1 MTPDTQRALGG
12 YRRPQ
17 VHRRD
22 GASAIRSGAPAAET
36 ARTGQ
41 WAPAARPS
49 HASPQ
54 PKPSPQSMAGA
65 KRIHEDASIVRVVP
79 LLAVL
84 VVTVAGVYIA
94 WRQGSAGGGE
104 GGVVGGAALLVA
116 AVARLLLPSRL
127 AGLLAMRKRANDVVT
142 LTIFGAALLVA
153 GLVLPG

>member
-1 MTPDTQRALGG
+1 MTPETRRARPG

-22 GASAIRSGAPAAET
+22 DGAPD
-36 ARTGQ
+36 
-41 WAPAARPS
+41 P
-49 HASPQ
+49 
-54 PKPSPQSMAGA
+54 
-65 KRIHEDASIVRVVP
+65 EDASIVRVIP

-94 WRQGSAGGGE
+94 WQKGSAGGGE
-104 GGVVGGAALLVA
+104 GGVVGGVALLVA
-116 AVARLLLPSRL
+116 AAARLLLPTRL

-142 LTIFGAALLVA
+142 LALFGVGLLVA